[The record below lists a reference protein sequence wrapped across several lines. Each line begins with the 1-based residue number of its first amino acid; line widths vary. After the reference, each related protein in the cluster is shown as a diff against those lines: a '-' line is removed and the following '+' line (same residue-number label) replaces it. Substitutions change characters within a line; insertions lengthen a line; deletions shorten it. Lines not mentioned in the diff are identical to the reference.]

1 MFSHLVDPPMVTP
14 TFFPVPVHEPV
25 SVPVPVPVHE
35 SEPGTTRLTP
45 LSLAHLAAGRLLELS
60 GGVDAAQGSGAVAL
74 LCALQRRGEHVAWV
88 APRDAGLFPPDWQRA
103 GLDLDA
109 LLVVHVPPRDP
120 RAGPR
125 AAELLLRT
133 GVMGAVV
140 LDLSSAAARVA
151 DRGVRDKGVGDGARD
166 VLRGEAWMGKL
177 LGLAREHGTRLVLLS
192 PFDHAQPSLGPLVS
206 VRLAI
211 RHAKNEEGLLRDT
224 EGRLTLALAVLKD
237 KSGLTAGL
245 VDDIGEE
252 HVDAHEAAN
261 DPADD
266 AWRRTG

>member
-1 MFSHLVDPPMVTP
+1 MVSP
-14 TFFPVPVHEPV
+14 TDSPAPTDSPGLTRSPGPEPGSGSVHE
-25 SVPVPVPVHE
+25 
-35 SEPGTTRLTP
+35 TTRLTP
-45 LSLAHLAAGRLLELS
+45 LSLARLAAGRLLELS
-60 GGVDAAQGSGAVAL
+60 GGADAAQASGVVAL
-74 LCALQRRGEHVAWV
+74 LSALQRRGEHVAWV
-88 APRDAGLFPPDWQRA
+88 ASRDAGLFPPDWQRA

-109 LLVVHVPPRDP
+109 LLVVHVPPGDP

-151 DRGVRDKGVGDGARD
+151 VRGLGAPGVGDRARD

-192 PFDHAQPSLGPLVS
+192 PFDHEQPSLGPLVS

-211 RHAKNEEGLLRDT
+211 RHAKDEEGLLRDAQ
-224 EGRLTLALAVLKD
+224 GRLALALAVLKD
-237 KSGLTAGL
+237 KSGVTAGLCVTAGL
-245 VDDIGEE
+245 VDG
-252 HVDAHEAAN
+252 DAHAETHDAAN
-261 DPADD
+261 DLADD
-266 AWRRTG
+266 TWRRAG